1 MNNPQILHSQEVHP
15 LHVARDMSLASTN
28 IEVAVDLILER
39 CEATATIE
47 MPERIAHGSF
57 AFIRKIERQQVI
69 RADHPDAMNPRT
81 FGDLVAAMHPA
92 ARAGLRQG
100 RLSTGQ
106 SKSGKRDH
114 SAAAAL
120 QM

>member
-1 MNNPQILHSQEVHP
+1 MSAHVRLSHKMLSLNDLYRLNCWWCDSKDSSMNNPQILHSQEVHP

-57 AFIRKIERQQVI
+57 AFIRKI
-69 RADHPDAMNPRT
+69 
-81 FGDLVAAMHPA
+81 
-92 ARAGLRQG
+92 
-100 RLSTGQ
+100 
-106 SKSGKRDH
+106 K
-114 SAAAAL
+114 
-120 QM
+120 